1 MIDHLMESPQPDPAL
16 APPPTAPGATPT
28 ALYGNLIRV
37 GLILAIVGGSAD
49 LLLRHAQ
56 LFENPAGIKTEVLSW
71 GLWGPAA
78 FVVLYAVGPSFL
90 IPGAIMTAAAG
101 AAFGPWW
108 GSLWSLIGANLGAL
122 IAFTMG
128 RYLGRGFV
136 EGAVGARFKPFF
148 GRIARNGF
156 NIILYLR
163 IVPVIPYNALNLI
176 AGASPIG
183 FSDYFW
189 ASIIGMVPGTIAFA
203 FFGSQIWNPRSPK
216 FFLGIAMILASIGA
230 GELYRRR
237 SQIKLDT

>member
-1 MIDHLMESPQPDPAL
+1 MIECLMEASQPDPLPVLPAA
-16 APPPTAPGATPT
+16 APSASSNAF
-28 ALYGNLIRV
+28 YSNLIRV
-37 GLILAIVGGSAD
+37 FLILAIVGLSAE
-49 LLLRHAQ
+49 LLFKHAE
-56 LFENPAGIKTEVLSW
+56 LFKNPAEIKAEVLSW
-71 GLWGPAA
+71 GLWGPLA
-78 FVVLYAVGPSFL
+78 FIVLYAIGPSFL

-122 IAFTMG
+122 IAFTTG

-136 EGAVGARFKPFF
+136 EGAVAARFKPLF

-156 NIILYLR
+156 NIIFYLR

-176 AGASPIG
+176 AGASPIA

-189 ASIIGMVPGTIAFA
+189 ASVIGMVPGTVAFA

-216 FFLGIAMILASIGA
+216 FLLGIAMILGSIGA

-237 SQIKLDT
+237 VRIKLDP

>member
-1 MIDHLMESPQPDPAL
+1 MESPQLDPAPAHPAA
-16 APPPTAPGATPT
+16 APASA
-28 ALYGNLIRV
+28 ASRYGNLIRI
-37 GLILAIVGGSAD
+37 GIILLIVAICVD
-49 LLLRHAQ
+49 LLSRHLN
-56 LFENPAGIKTEVLSW
+56 LFEDPAQIKGEVLSW
-71 GLWGPAA
+71 GIWGPLA
-78 FVVLYAVGPSFL
+78 FIVLYAVGPSFL

-108 GSLWSLIGANLGAL
+108 GSLWSLIGADLGAL
-122 IAFTMG
+122 IAFAAG

-136 EGAVGARFKPFF
+136 ERTVGARFKPFF

-189 ASIIGMVPGTIAFA
+189 ASMIGMVPGTIAFA

-230 GELYRRR
+230 GELYRRK
-237 SQIKLDT
+237 SKIKIDL